1 MEDKCACPL
10 AATLAGF
17 ATGHE
22 ERSFQRLGVKKAF
35 CFGNLTYVIWIPIRW
50 YSKIA
55 QIPPGFVELPLRMAE
70 EDGSLKETNHSIAIA
85 WPWDL
90 LSWLHRKNHLLQW
103 ASNTPQADIVIAE
116 NRRYWRALGNEESV
130 QNLNLQNP
138 EMTFPIFWHTDG
150 VRVYKQ
156 QKCWI
161 YSYSCANKKG
171 PSLSSKLMMLLVR
184 EPLIWKPFTHD
195 RIGELVGW
203 IQRVLQTGRFPAT
216 DFNGDPWP
224 AGSAEAGRAN
234 NLIAGGYMFAFSGFK
249 GDWEARVVVHK
260 LQRSY
265 NHNNICEHCPA
276 SKLDTAFNYRN
287 FALDAAYLDVCFTHA
302 QFMIMTPE
310 HLRSSWQSVPG
321 WTKDRN
327 LEETCA
333 SVSCCVFPTGLIN
346 EEILCLHFGIKW
358 FVVSGFTVPRLIV
371 QSGEYFFGGLTQD
384 LLHVLHQGV
393 ACCVIPALVCAHFE
407 SKFGD
412 ALTLKQYDRLLQ
424 TEVWQHYKA
433 WCRKTKVPGCGH
445 RFTLGRFGR
454 ESWGTQPEL
463 QSCYKAYT
471 VKMMIYW
478 LHAFLFDV
486 QAEATGGPERVC
498 TSYALAKMQFDFDM
512 SGPFL
517 TDSMRRDAVTMG
529 RSFLLFY
536 HQLCSENLG
545 QERRNFK
552 MIPKFHSFLHLLLY
566 VERTSRN
573 PRPEIPKL
581 RFMS

>member
-1 MEDKCACPL
+1 
-10 AATLAGF
+10 
-17 ATGHE
+17 
-22 ERSFQRLGVKKAF
+22 
-35 CFGNLTYVIWIPIRW
+35 
-50 YSKIA
+50 
-55 QIPPGFVELPLRMAE
+55 MAE

-333 SVSCCVFPTGLIN
+333 SVS
-346 EEILCLHFGIKW
+346 
-358 FVVSGFTVPRLIV
+358 
-371 QSGEYFFGGLTQD
+371 
-384 LLHVLHQGV
+384 V

-517 TDSMRRDAVTMG
+517 TDSMRRDAVTYEHCYQDEDLMKQLG
-529 RSFLLFY
+529 RIASSCHPSTMDKVTCNRYRALLEF
-536 HQLCSENLG
+536 G
-545 QERRNFK
+545 DVF
-552 MIPKFHSFLHLLLY
+552 
-566 VERTSRN
+566 
-573 PRPEIPKL
+573 
-581 RFMS
+581 